1 MSPCYRYR
9 SGLLAASLWSVLP
22 AAVLAQEDAPIVVTA
37 TRLAQAADETLS
49 SVTVI
54 TRADIERSQAAS
66 LPELLQGQAGI
77 NIASQGGDG
86 KLTALYLR
94 GTNPGHVTVLVDGI
108 RMGSATAGTVAW
120 EFLPLEQIERIEI
133 ARGPNSALYGS
144 EAIGGVIQIFTRR
157 GGGPLRW
164 GASAGIGRYHTRNL
178 ALDAS
183 GGRDDNWFSAR
194 VARDT
199 TDGFN
204 ARQPTV
210 EFSTLIDEPDKDGY
224 GNTSASLR
232 LGHRFRDGSELEL
245 HGLQASGHTRYDS
258 AFPYA
263 DEDDFVQQS
272 AGLTLR
278 TSLRESSDLTF
289 TLGRSLDRRRSFR
302 AGQPDQT
309 YRFHTERRVISVQDD
324 LYLTGTDTVSA
335 GLDYH
340 DDRVDST
347 TVYKQTARAT
357 GAVFAQ
363 YQRQAQRWSLLAR
376 LRPLHDDQFGYYT
389 TGNLALGYHF
399 VPQIDVSLS
408 YGTAYRA
415 PTFNDLYYPD
425 FLGYPTSNPNLQ
437 PETSDT
443 LELGLAGTQH
453 ALDWDV
459 RVYRTRID
467 QLIVLDSNYLPANLA
482 QARID
487 GVETS
492 LAVHWLGWDSKLA
505 ATWLD
510 AEDSRTHLALPRR
523 ARRTLRLDTDR
534 QAGRA
539 GFGATLIA
547 QSARYDDAGHSRRVA
562 GYGVLNLRAS
572 WRLGRKLLLQGRLDN
587 ALDQRY
593 QLVDTYNTAG
603 RSLFVTLRY
612 ESGT

>member
-1 MSPCYRYR
+1 MSPCHRYR
-9 SGLLAASLWSVLP
+9 SGLLAVSLWSVLP
-22 AAVLAQEDAPIVVTA
+22 VTVLAQEDAPIVVTA
-37 TRLAQAADETLS
+37 TRLAQAADATLS

-54 TRADIERSQAAS
+54 TRADIVRSQAAS

-86 KLTALYLR
+86 KLTALFLR

-164 GASAGIGRYHTRNL
+164 GASAGAGSYRTRKL

-194 VARDT
+194 MARDT
-199 TDGFN
+199 TGGFN

-232 LGHRFRDGSELEL
+232 LGHRFRDGTELEF
-245 HGLQASGHTRYDS
+245 HGLHAAGYTQYDS

-263 DEDDFVQQS
+263 NEDNFVQQS
-272 AGLTLR
+272 TGLTLR
-278 TSLRESSDLTF
+278 TSPRESSDLTF

-302 AGQPDQT
+302 AGQPDQA
-309 YRFHTERRVISVQDD
+309 YRFDTERRVASGQDD
-324 LYLTGTDTVSA
+324 LYLTDRDTVSI
-335 GLDYH
+335 GFDYH

-347 TVYKQTARAT
+347 TDYKQRTRAT
-357 GAVFAQ
+357 GAGFAQ
-363 YQRQAQRWSLLAR
+363 YQRQTGHYSLLAR
-376 LRPLHDDQFGYYT
+376 LRRLHDDQFGNYT
-389 TGNLALGYHF
+389 TYNLALGYHF
-399 VPQIDVSLS
+399 MQQLDVSLS

-437 PETSDT
+437 PETSGT
-443 LELGLAGTQH
+443 WELGLTGTLH

-459 RVYRTRID
+459 RLYRTRID
-467 QLIVLDSNYLPANLA
+467 QLIVLDSNYLPGNLD

-487 GVETS
+487 GVEGG
-492 LAVHWLGWDSKLA
+492 LAGSWFGWDSKLSV
-505 ATWLD
+505 TWLD
-510 AEDSRTHLALPRR
+510 AEDLQTGNVLPRR
-523 ARRTLRLDTDR
+523 ARRTLRFDSDR
-534 QAGRA
+534 QFGRA
-539 GFGATLIA
+539 GLGATLIA
-547 QSARYDDAGHSRRVA
+547 QGARYDDAGNTRSVA
-562 GYGVLNLRAS
+562 GYGVLNLRTS
-572 WRLGRKLLLQGRLDN
+572 WQLNRKLLLQGRLDN
-587 ALDQRY
+587 ALDRRY

-612 ESGT
+612 DSGT

>member
-77 NIASQGGDG
+77 NVASQGGVG
-86 KLTALYLR
+86 KVSALFLR
-94 GTNPGHVTVLVDGI
+94 GTNSGHVTVLVDGI

-164 GASAGIGRYHTRNL
+164 GASAGAGSYHTRNL

-183 GGRDDNWFSAR
+183 GGRDGNWFSAR
-194 VARDT
+194 VARDFT
-199 TDGFN
+199 HGFN
-204 ARQPTV
+204 ATRTAV
-210 EFSTLIDEPDKDGY
+210 FNEPDKDGY

-232 LGHRFRDGSELEL
+232 LGHRFHDGTELEL
-245 HGLQASGHTRYDS
+245 HDLQASGTNEFDS
-258 AFPYA
+258 YA
-263 DEDDFVQQS
+263 PQYPDVEDFLQQS
-272 AGLTLR
+272 LGLTLR
-278 TSLRESSDLTF
+278 TTPTQESDLTV
-289 TLGRSLDRRRSFR
+289 TAGRSLDRRKGFGGSDP
-302 AGQPDQT
+302 AQD
-309 YRFHTERRVISVQDD
+309 YIYNSERRVFSVQDD
-324 LYLTGTDTVSA
+324 LYLTGVDTVSA
-335 GLDYH
+335 GFDYH
-340 DDRVDST
+340 DDLVKST
-347 TVYKQTARAT
+347 LLYKETSRAT
-357 GAVFAQ
+357 SAAFVQ
-363 YQRQAQRWSLLAR
+363 YQRQLQHWSMLAR
-376 LRPLHDDQFGYYT
+376 LRRLRDGQFGNYT
-389 TGNLALGYHF
+389 TGNLAAGYRF
-399 VPQIDVSLS
+399 SPRLEATAS
-408 YGTAYRA
+408 YGTAFKA
-415 PTFNDLYYPD
+415 PTLNDLYYPD
-425 FLGYPTSNPNLQ
+425 FGGLQTSNPDLQ
-437 PETSDT
+437 PEKSGSA
-443 LELGLAGTQH
+443 ELGLAGTQH
-453 ALDWDV
+453 ALDWEV

-467 QLIVLDSNYLPANLA
+467 QLIVLDSTNNYIPANLSE
-482 QARID
+482 ARID
-487 GVETS
+487 GVEAS
-492 LAVHWLGWDSKLA
+492 LAGRWLGWDSKLA

-510 AEDSRTHLALPRR
+510 AEDSRTGLALPRR
-523 ARRTLRLDTDR
+523 ARRTLRLDADR
-534 QAGRA
+534 QVGRA
-539 GFGATLIA
+539 GFGATLVA
-547 QSARYDDAGHSRRVA
+547 QSARFDDVNNRIRLA

-572 WRLGRKLLLQGRLDN
+572 WQLDRKLLLQGRLDN

-612 ESGT
+612 VSGT